1 MLAFTDLSVA
11 AFLCGLVASADSLP
25 SRAYDSV
32 DAATVLEQAQS
43 ELKRTRARYARLLG
57 EEGSLDSRSVE

>member
-1 MLAFTDLSVA
+1 MLAFVLSVA
-11 AFLCGLVASADSLP
+11 ILGGLLAAAEPVP
-25 SRAYDSV
+25 HERGSV
-32 DAATVLEQAQS
+32 DPDGVFEQVQS